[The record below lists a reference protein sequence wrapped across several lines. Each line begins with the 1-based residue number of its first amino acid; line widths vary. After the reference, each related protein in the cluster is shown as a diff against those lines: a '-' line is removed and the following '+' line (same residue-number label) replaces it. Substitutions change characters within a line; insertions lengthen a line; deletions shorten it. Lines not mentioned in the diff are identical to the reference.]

1 MTTCDNDHEPISFDS
16 PFAALCPLC
25 ALKREMAKEI
35 DEALASA
42 ADDLA
47 TEELARLNAQTERD
61 ELRRQLNGVEDERD
75 YLESKVKELQAKLEG
90 K

>member
-1 MTTCDNDHEPISFDS
+1 M
-16 PFAALCPLC
+16 CPLC

-35 DEALASA
+35 DEALNSA

-61 ELRRQLNGVEDERD
+61 DLRDQLNRMEDERD
-75 YLESKVKELQAKLEG
+75 AWEARAKELEAKLEG